1 LSLLGVRLAVHPPR
15 LPVPVVPRDVDLA
28 PEDAA
33 ITAEPP
39 EGRPVE
45 FFDRALG
52 SETPLIPG

>member
-1 LSLLGVRLAVHPPR
+1 
-15 LPVPVVPRDVDLA
+15 VVPRDVDLA